1 MPPREKAP
9 KKPLHEYPD
18 RAIGTSLF
26 THTGV
31 DSTRVNSIHAI
42 ADNIVLSR
50 SGNLVLFIN
59 YATGAIESM
68 TGPACGGIG
77 AVAVHPS
84 KKTFVVCEKDPTNPR
99 IVAYDYPGKKEQF
112 ALKGGAVQGYSACAF
127 NTDGTLLSSV
137 AMDPDYMLTVWN
149 WKDKTTVLRNKA
161 FGSDILSVGFSPY
174 TDSILVTAGL
184 GHIKFWTMAS
194 TFTGLKLQGSIGKFG
209 RLEIS
214 DISGFCQ
221 YPDNKVVSG
230 SESGSLLL
238 WEGNL
243 VKAELVRALRE
254 GELPDESGLPYKQCH
269 TGNIDVVMFA
279 EKGRL
284 VITGGSDGYVRYW
297 LSSAIDAA
305 ETNGV
310 DTWCAIKCLKEFFV
324 GEGVRIRAMTLAT
337 SLDHWIVL
345 DANGSIRKAPCWS
358 YETIVGDISPATTV
372 PSPLL
377 SFSSGGIMSAATSL
391 TDHTVVTGGVDG
403 AVRLIDYLQRKEVYS
418 LKFDHGVVQVYAF
431 PLLIDRTGTLFL
443 CGFKDGA
450 IRLLRKTPAGFAVI
464 GAWRP
469 HAAALVA
476 FAVDK
481 TGSQLYSA
489 AADSTAFYFTMA
501 EGGTK
506 LTPIGYCRLPAV
518 PANLEWTAK
527 GDVCLMGFRTGNII
541 ALKPPLVDE
550 INHEIGYEFECQYAG
565 LGYRQKQL
573 PPVKEKKILPNGDVV
588 EESSDEDNDD
598 DEADNGPWA
607 VNLLRRLPD
616 GTVAIG
622 LNKEELM
629 YAYKASTLYD
639 SAMGPPPIPATG
651 IEPAGRV
658 EEPGLNVCFRA
669 TVAYHCSI
677 SPSQNYMT
685 VICDKGQVFLRP
697 FKSILSVM
705 HSAQLHDGI
714 EGRIT
719 SANVA
724 FDDSLLITTAM
735 DGLVVAQTI
744 QGVTPPSTEL
754 AANPAAYSIPVGEQ
768 YLDVAPIPYS
778 IQKQKEEDDRHR
790 AEEAALGKKQQIL
803 RRIHLVHKEYEAI
816 LEKNVQAEGGQ
827 VLSGAEI
834 TLDEELLKLL
844 SSEKDQ
850 RVADARLDMSWV
862 SAKKET
868 QLRKLRDTFIDNLQF
883 DRLVVHGFERQLFV
897 SSFRTMHFTPEQ
909 QAQIAHFNELLQAE
923 LEMAAAAQ
931 QATNGGHAEE
941 GEQMTDVHVP
951 VNPSDNDVHHSS
963 PTGVDGTTTA
973 AGDQTVGGNTTVGFS
988 DATANVTSSKK
999 GDTTM
1004 NKSVKSQ
1011 LDKAEE
1017 RRQERK
1023 ERRHGYQALAARK
1036 PKSNDDEA
1044 AMNAEIKIAEKTMG
1058 HYILKTS
1065 PQYVIPDDQRPTAE
1079 RKAKQL
1085 IMLEH
1090 SVSRL
1095 RLEFNRRLQGLRD
1108 LKARLCDDINSDR
1121 ARIREIAVQLKVDGA
1136 GLELEVAQLL
1146 PEEEPERR
1154 FKVEREQ
1161 LDSFEKEQEKE
1172 RRKQEALQRAKKGFG
1187 ADLATME
1194 DEKDGDDK
1202 DDTATSGSAKRTS
1215 NRDSLRKPSHQAGPI
1230 STKEKL
1236 ELDLRFKLEN
1246 LRLSEIEEEEFAME
1260 REQLLFEKLR
1270 LERRVASTIATFD
1283 EKLQEFFH
1291 ERTNLDAD
1299 LCMVDMR
1306 VLLLFKEHSLLREFK
1321 NKDSELAKKLDD
1333 RKAEQRDIAEKS
1345 KSCVDR
1351 VNAKNAEAENLRH
1364 RMMDTTQDAE
1374 RFIAEN
1380 FPADAHS
1387 YLTKV
1392 YKRKIKRRKA
1402 NEEDEDD
1409 DDEATSDDDD
1419 EMEQE
1424 EQGDD
1429 GIDEEVCPGNCDVR
1443 HWEGLLALRER
1454 KLDCDDDSGDIIKS
1468 IAGLKKESDDLRRRE
1483 EQVVAATAACNKEI
1497 HAFQT
1502 EKQNQLNLLETI
1514 VALKLS
1520 QVQCLNEHRKL
1531 PGSLSGNSIIV
1542 FTQSGL
1548 QALRNRIH
1556 ELAARKAQQR
1566 RESNTLAQEKQKLSR
1581 RKAKRQAEHND
1592 SDAKVYEVQLLKFG
1606 QKVDLE
1612 LLEGVAVDRAT
1623 EELKEALRVE
1633 ELKWER
1639 ELSKQND
1646 KLLALKLDSQHRL
1659 SENTLLLKDLGSL
1672 RAEQHDVEHALAE
1685 STGKIVAKMS
1695 GGSKVATAA
1704 DRASLKDL
1712 VVAQQQE
1719 IDALNAEIAMLRKKG
1734 GHVYTP
1740 VVHEARPPN
1749 SA

>member
-1 MPPREKAP
+1 MPPKEKAP

-18 RAIGTSLF
+18 RVIGTNLF

-42 ADNIVLSR
+42 GENTVLSK

-59 YATGAIESM
+59 YATGVIESM
-68 TGPACGGIG
+68 TGPPAGGIG
-77 AVAVHPS
+77 AVAVHPG
-84 KKTFVVCEKDPTNPR
+84 KKTFVVCEKEPTNPR
-99 IVAYDYPGKKEQF
+99 IVAYDFPGKKQQF
-112 ALKGGAVQGYSACAF
+112 VLSGGAVQGYSACAF
-127 NTDGTLLSSV
+127 NTDGTLLASV
-137 AMDPDYMLTVWN
+137 AMEPDYMLTVWN
-149 WKDKTTVLRNKA
+149 WKEKTTVLRNKA
-161 FGSDILSVGFSPY
+161 FGSDVFSVGFSPF
-174 TDSILVTAGL
+174 TDSILVTAGM

-214 DISGFCQ
+214 DISGFAQ
-221 YPDNKVVSG
+221 FQDNKVVSG

-254 GELPDESGLPYKQCH
+254 GESPGENGLHHKQCH
-269 TGNIDVVMFA
+269 VGNVDVVMFV
-279 EKGRL
+279 EKGRI
-284 VITGGSDGYVRYW
+284 VMSGGSDGYIRYW
-297 LSSAIDAA
+297 NSAAIDAA

-310 DTWCAIKCLKEFFV
+310 DPWCAIKCLKEFYV
-324 GEGVRIRAMTLAT
+324 GDGVRIRAITLAT
-337 SLDHWIVL
+337 TMDHWVIL

-358 YETIVGDISPATTV
+358 YDTIMGDITPHTTPPAA
-372 PSPLL
+372 LL
-377 SFSSGGIMSAATSL
+377 SFSSGGILSAATSM

-418 LKFDHGVVQVYAF
+418 LKFDNAVVQIYAL
-431 PLLIDRTGTLFL
+431 PLSVDPTGTLFL
-443 CGFKDGA
+443 CGFKEGSL
-450 IRLLRKTPAGFAVI
+450 RLLRKTHAGFALI

-469 HAAALVA
+469 HSAALVS

-481 TGSQLYSA
+481 RGTQVYSVA
-489 AADSTAFYFTMA
+489 VDSTAFYFTM
-501 EGGTK
+501 EGNGTK
-506 LTPIGYCRLPAV
+506 MTPIGYCRLPAV
-518 PANLEWTAK
+518 PMNVEWTGQ
-527 GDVCLMGFRTGNII
+527 GDACLLGFRTGNII

-573 PPVKEKKILPNGDVV
+573 PPVKEKKTLPNGEVV
-588 EESSDEDNDD
+588 EESSSDDEDE
-598 DEADNGPWA
+598 DEIDKGPWG
-607 VNLLRRLPD
+607 VNLIRRLPD
-616 GTVAIG
+616 DTLAIG

-629 YAYKASTLYD
+629 YAYRAGTRYEN
-639 SAMGPPPIPATG
+639 AMGPPPIPATG
-651 IEPAGRV
+651 IEPPGRV
-658 EEPGLNVCFRA
+658 EEPMQNLCFRSTIPYNC
-669 TVAYHCSI
+669 TVS
-677 SPSQNYMT
+677 SSKNFMT
-685 VICDKGQVFLRP
+685 VVCDRGQVFVRP
-697 FKSILSVM
+697 FKSLLSVF

-714 EGRIT
+714 DGRIT

-724 FDDSLLITTAM
+724 YDDSLLITTGL

-744 QGVTPPSTEL
+744 QDTPPPSKDIV
-754 AANPAAYSIPVGEQ
+754 ANPMLYTVVQDEEHMP
-768 YLDVAPIPYS
+768 VAPIPFS

-790 AEEAALGKKQQIL
+790 AEEAAMGKKQQML

-816 LEKNVQAEGGQ
+816 LERNAQATGGQ
-827 VLSGAEI
+827 ALSSTEI
-834 TLDEELLKLL
+834 ALDEGLLKLL

-862 SAKKET
+862 SAKKEA

-883 DRLVVHGFERQLFV
+883 DRLVVHGFELPLFV
-897 SSFRTMHFTPEQ
+897 SSFRTPNFTPEQ
-909 QAQIAHFNELLQAE
+909 QAHMAQLNALLQAE
-923 LEMAAAAQ
+923 LETAAAQ
-931 QATNGGHAEE
+931 AGAGSHDEE
-941 GEQMTDVHVP
+941 AAADTTFNVP
-951 VNPSDNDVHHSS
+951 VNPSDNEARNSS
-963 PTGVDGTTTA
+963 PVADA
-973 AGDQTVGGNTTVGFS
+973 DQTVVGNTTVGFS
-988 DATANVTSSKK
+988 DATTGNKK
-999 GDTTM
+999 AGDTTM

-1017 RRQERK
+1017 RRTERK
-1023 ERRHGYQALAARK
+1023 ERRLGYQTLMSRK
-1036 PKSNDDEA
+1036 PKSNEDEA
-1044 AMNAEIKIAEKTMG
+1044 TMNVEIQNAERTMG
-1058 HYILKTS
+1058 NYVLKTS
-1065 PQYVIPDDQRPTAE
+1065 PHYIIPEHLRPTAE

-1085 IMLEH
+1085 VLLEH

-1095 RLEFNRRLQGLRD
+1095 RMEFNKRLLGLRD
-1108 LKARLCDDINSDR
+1108 LKSRLCEDINSDR
-1121 ARIREIAVQLKVDGA
+1121 ARIREIASQLKIDGTGLDVEHVQLQPD
-1136 GLELEVAQLL
+1136 
-1146 PEEEPERR
+1146 EEPEKR

-1161 LDSFEKEQEKE
+1161 LDVFEKEQEKE

-1194 DEKDGDDK
+1194 EDKDGDDK
-1202 DDTATSGSAKRTS
+1202 EETATSGSAKRTS
-1215 NRDSLRKPSHQAGPI
+1215 NRESLRKPSHQAGPI

-1236 ELDLRFKLEN
+1236 ELDMRFKLEN
-1246 LRLSEIEEEEFAME
+1246 LRLSELEEEEAAVE
-1260 REQLLFEKLR
+1260 REQLLFEKTR

-1283 EKLQEFFH
+1283 SKLQEFFL
-1291 ERTNLDAD
+1291 ERTKLDAD
-1299 LCMVDMR
+1299 LCMGDMR
-1306 VLLLFKEHSLLREFK
+1306 VLLLFKEHQLLLEFK
-1321 NKDSELAKKLDD
+1321 NKDSELAKRLED
-1333 RKAEQRDIAEKS
+1333 RRGEQREITEKS
-1345 KSCVDR
+1345 KSCVER
-1351 VNAKNAEAENLRH
+1351 VNAKNAEAEALRH
-1364 RMMDTTQDAE
+1364 KMMSATQEAE
-1374 RFIAEN
+1374 KFIAEN
-1380 FPADAHS
+1380 FPADAQP

-1402 NEEDEDD
+1402 NEDDEDD

-1419 EMEQE
+1419 ELHEE

-1429 GIDEEVCPGNCDVR
+1429 GIDEEVCPGNCEVA
-1443 HWEGLLALRER
+1443 HWETLLRLRER
-1454 KLDCDDDSGDIIKS
+1454 KLDCDDESADIIKS
-1468 IAGLKKESDDLRRRE
+1468 ISGLKKESDDLRRRE
-1483 EQVVAATAACNKEI
+1483 EQVIAALRNCDKEI

-1502 EKQNQLNLLETI
+1502 EKQNQLNLLQTI

-1520 QVQCLNEHRKL
+1520 QVQCLTENRKL
-1531 PGSLSGNSIIV
+1531 PESLSSNEIIV

-1548 QALRNRIH
+1548 QQLRNRIV
-1556 ELAARKAQQR
+1556 ELAAQKAQQR
-1566 RESNTLAQEKQKLSR
+1566 RESNSLAVEKQKLSR

-1592 SDAKVYEVQLLKFG
+1592 ADAKVYEVQLLKFG

-1612 LLEGVAVDRAT
+1612 LLEGVSVDRET

-1639 ELSKQND
+1639 ELAKQND
-1646 KLLALKLDSQHRL
+1646 KLLALKLDAQHRL
-1659 SENTLLLKDLGSL
+1659 AENTLLLKDLGSL

-1740 VVHEARPPN
+1740 VVHEAKPPN